1 MFKLLILLTQSSSK
15 LIVILLNLG
24 KSKLTLLIH
33 VFKLWAGQNYFTVF
47 WQDVRPEE
55 TIQTLSFRQK
65 IQESPKMAQVIFKDS
80 ICGNQEDKKSFT

>member
-1 MFKLLILLTQSSSK
+1 MSKSRDNEVMMSLTPEAK
-15 LIVILLNLG
+15 YP

-33 VFKLWAGQNYFTVF
+33 VYKLWAGQNYFTVF

-65 IQESPKMAQVIFKDS
+65 IQESPKMAQAIFKNS
-80 ICGNQEDKKSFT
+80 ICGSQEDKKSFT